1 MQMIIVDDE
10 AHWVDNLSMHK
21 PWHKLG
27 IEQVHKAYSG
37 REALQILET
46 HPIDIVISDII
57 MPEMTGIELIE
68 RIRLRDKK
76 IKCIILSGHSD
87 FEFTKEALRNQAVDY
102 LLKPPTDTE
111 LFGAVKTAIDQLT
124 AEWES
129 ISSFERTEN
138 TLRENL
144 PLLRGQ
150 LLLDALHGQRMS
162 IEEWN
167 RKLVSY
173 GLPFSCGDSALLL
186 VRMEEEFE
194 QYKNNG
200 QQLME
205 YAIVNMA
212 EEIIGE
218 FAEVWGVKEEHG
230 YLAFLIQLKAGHS
243 EVGKETILEK
253 LAIQL
258 QYKVKQFLKGSLSI
272 VMTEWFKLPEQ
283 LSERYRQASA
293 YFMQIVGDERE
304 FVMRVGELEQND
316 SQGAL
321 DAIYQPPTLINLL
334 EAGRW
339 DAAEEKLSAV
349 FTELDERWS
358 ESLEHC
364 MEAGFLIASSFT
376 HLAHRNG
383 RTLTKLLGEEIQPL
397 QSGEAFSSINKLR
410 KWSIGVL
417 GKLKEGTSNEIKDFR
432 SLYVMKTQQFVEK
445 NLHLDVSLR
454 TLADHVNLHP
464 THLSK
469 IYKIETGEGISN
481 YVASLRMDRACHLL
495 RATEKKVYEISME
508 VGYLDPAY
516 FIKVFKRQ
524 FGVTPQDYRDGNN
537 SLTDSYEN

>member
-21 PWHKLG
+21 PWHTLG

-129 ISSFERTEN
+129 ISSFERTET

-150 LLLDALHGQRMS
+150 LLLDSLHGHRMS
-162 IEEWN
+162 IDEWN
-167 RKLVSY
+167 RKLASY

-230 YLAFLIQLKAGHS
+230 YLAFLVQLKEGCS
-243 EVGKETILEK
+243 DVGKETILEK

-293 YFMQIVGDERE
+293 YFMQIVGEERE
-304 FVMRVGELEQND
+304 FVMRVGDLESND
-316 SQGAL
+316 SHGAL

-339 DAAEEKLSAV
+339 DAAEEKLVTV
-349 FTELDERWS
+349 FAELDERWS

-383 RTLTKLLGEEIQPL
+383 RTLTKLLGEDIQPL
-397 QSGEAFSSINKLR
+397 QSGEAFSSISKLR
-410 KWSIGVL
+410 KWSVGVL

-432 SLYVMKTQQFVEK
+432 SLYVKKTQQFVEK

-481 YVASLRMDRACHLL
+481 YVFSLRMDRACHLL
-495 RATEKKVYEISME
+495 RSTEKKVYEISMD